1 MHEWRMTGARRGG
14 APWQGVGTRLTRW
27 TAGALRLLAA
37 VALWPAVAAAQQGGA
52 RDSLPTT
59 GAVKGTVVTLEG
71 RPVEGADVVVGGTA
85 IRVKTRADGSFLLPG
100 IPPGDY
106 EILFRKLGYDPAA
119 FTTMIAAGQQQEV
132 KVTLARLGQ
141 QLDTVKVQAT
151 VFNEVGG
158 VVQDTTGRPIAGA
171 DVEIDGTDHRMRTR
185 ADGRFLFLDVP
196 PGRFLLRV
204 RKLGFGMVR
213 RSLEMAKQ
221 LERTITIVLHPLPQ
235 TLSPVEVIAQSGL
248 GAADSVAQAEF
259 AIRRRMAG
267 SQSDMLV
274 REDLAPMGRSALD
287 QAIMQRAMGG
297 AAKGLAGAACVLI
310 EGQQPLVD
318 AGQGVQLGMSG
329 RRGMSFGG
337 GGGNSNPAMRGAAG
351 ATEFRVLQTL
361 FADQVESVE
370 LYPEGSEFSG
380 TACARFPISMPQCG
394 CDQPRSPAIV
404 VVWLRK

>member
-1 MHEWRMTGARRGG
+1 MHERRMTGARRER
-14 APWQGVGTRLTRW
+14 APGWGVGTRLARW
-27 TAGALRLLAA
+27 AAGALRLLAVIA
-37 VALWPAVAAAQQGGA
+37 MWPAVAAAQQGGA
-52 RDSLPTT
+52 RDSVPTT

-85 IRVKTRADGSFLLPG
+85 IRVKTRADGSFVLPG

-158 VVQDTTGRPIAGA
+158 VVQDTTGRPIGGA

-213 RSLEMAKQ
+213 RGLEMAKQ

-318 AGQGVQLGMSG
+318 AGQGVQLGMAG
-329 RRGMSFGG
+329 RGPSFGG

-351 ATEFRVLQTL
+351 ASEFRVLQTL

-394 CDQPRSPAIV
+394 CDRPRSPAIV